1 MVMTRSRKRLL
12 EGEEAGVVQPAQPA
26 IQQPQQEPQP
36 QLVLEQPLPP
46 PPLPVHPLHAVNMTE
61 QLLAAYAAD
70 EAFAST
76 VDQYDLDKHG
86 LYRTKGK
93 NQIVVPNCQQL
104 KARILVEMHDAQ
116 FAGHVGITK
125 TLERISRIFWWP
137 RMRSESDWP
146 FFLSLAEF
154 AVNNSWQESIQSTPF
169 LVNTGQS
176 PLTPAL
182 LELPG
187 EVYCPSAR
195 KLSEWWQS
203 NVKQARHFMEQA
215 QQRQAYL
222 TNKGRRDVEFSP
234 GQLVLLSTKN
244 LRLKP
249 GKAKKLLPRFIGPFK
264 VLEHVGPVAVRLDL
278 PPAMARMHPVFH
290 VALLRPYTTRY
301 KTLHDEGDKKAW
313 HTARGDG
320 GAFSDEV
327 IHLYLR
333 YTYGL
338 TIKSVAQLRT
348 TDDWNDDNLDTIAI
362 EYATLNCL
370 CKTNGHSMALRKLGG
385 QWKLLD
391 SDSSSKSAIAICELS
406 HSYTNHFHEVFVIA
420 PDPAA
425 TPAQTMA
432 TTRQGISH
440 IISHKEDNQ
449 NPSHCYMERQYKQCC
464 LVHALNM
471 AMGKPMIRPED
482 VITHCKALTTHI
494 QDLANQARQEHR
506 LIPLRNC
513 LPHIYE
519 ESGNFTIS
527 TINHYLYHHHKDL
540 HLCPPTTTTTNNNI
554 TPELL
559 TTLTGKTDSY
569 TNTAAILI
577 THNHATTIRHI
588 NNAWHW
594 LDSEQ
599 GHPCRM
605 DTPEDWL
612 QLKGTLVQIKKG
624 DAANTNLIYPL
635 CWLADPT
642 RRATTEQLEQHLRTT
657 HIDLT
662 TQDLG
667 TQPAHSP
674 RTDRPLPNIATTQPA
689 SSKRILTATEDTH
702 PIDKQARPRLR
713 QVAPTVTLPT
723 HDRSSSSKRPT
734 SSGTIVDKKRTKP
747 RAQTKDSHTQTL
759 M

>member
-1 MVMTRSRKRLL
+1 MPKGPAADDCVLHFSFSGKVNGYDCTLLFDSGAAASFINCAAVEQYQLSSYKLKQPKEFLVANGQPVVCTHACSVQLNVQTLSCRVELLVMPEMFSAFDILMGSDWLQSNGVLLDYLARTITVQMASAKTILKFAAQLTTLISEYDDVFAPFNTLPPQRPVGHTFPLQPGCKPPALPSYKMSQPELLEMRKQVAAFLEQGIIEPSSSPYAAPVLFVKKKSDHKPLVALKTQKVLSRRQTRWLEFLSRYDFTIEYLPGDTNPADPLSRIPDAPASNTVMVMTRSRKRLL

-70 EAFAST
+70 EDFAST
-76 VDQYDLDKHG
+76 VDQYDQDKHG

-125 TLERISRIFWWP
+125 TLERISRMFWWP

-222 TNKGRRDVEFSP
+222 ANKGRRDVEFSP

-290 VALLRPYTTRY
+290 VALLRPYTSEHPH
-301 KTLHDEGDKKAW
+301 LPPPVDWLDEAPLY
-313 HTARGDG
+313 
-320 GAFSDEV
+320 EV
-327 IHLYLR
+327 
-333 YTYGL
+333 
-338 TIKSVAQLRT
+338 
-348 TDDWNDDNLDTIAI
+348 
-362 EYATLNCL
+362 E
-370 CKTNGHSMALRKLGG
+370 
-385 QWKLLD
+385 KLLAHRGA
-391 SDSSSKSAIAICELS
+391 SATPSQPPHPTPPTLVAS
-406 HSYTNHFHEVFVIA
+406 HSQPVT
-420 PDPAA
+420 A
-425 TPAQTMA
+425 TA
-432 TTRQGISH
+432 SH
-440 IISHKEDNQ
+440 GQ
-449 NPSHCYMERQYKQCC
+449 P
-464 LVHALNM
+464 
-471 AMGKPMIRPED
+471 
-482 VITHCKALTTHI
+482 
-494 QDLANQARQEHR
+494 
-506 LIPLRNC
+506 
-513 LPHIYE
+513 
-519 ESGNFTIS
+519 
-527 TINHYLYHHHKDL
+527 
-540 HLCPPTTTTTNNNI
+540 
-554 TPELL
+554 
-559 TTLTGKTDSY
+559 
-569 TNTAAILI
+569 
-577 THNHATTIRHI
+577 
-588 NNAWHW
+588 
-594 LDSEQ
+594 
-599 GHPCRM
+599 
-605 DTPEDWL
+605 
-612 QLKGTLVQIKKG
+612 
-624 DAANTNLIYPL
+624 
-635 CWLADPT
+635 
-642 RRATTEQLEQHLRTT
+642 
-657 HIDLT
+657 
-662 TQDLG
+662 
-667 TQPAHSP
+667 QPATASQS
-674 RTDRPLPNIATTQPA
+674 QPVTA
-689 SSKRILTATEDTH
+689 SQPVLVTASQ
-702 PIDKQARPRLR
+702 PVL
-713 QVAPTVTLPT
+713 VTA
-723 HDRSSSSKRPT
+723 SQYWS
-734 SSGTIVDKKRTKP
+734 
-747 RAQTKDSHTQTL
+747 
-759 M
+759 